1 MTQLAQNTFGDR
13 LVTRSSPVQSAAE
26 STPIEHFLQ
35 NGSEVSFAV
44 ENFPSSKANAYPM
57 LWPRIYAGIYA
68 DTDNVARVSLK
79 AAQFAAKLPKTP
91 AENLLQLQWI
101 MTPQLD
107 EEVYQRKK
115 GVQGAP

>member
-1 MTQLAQNTFGDR
+1 MTQLAQNTFGHR
-13 LVTRSSPVQSAAE
+13 LVTRPSPVQSAAE
-26 STPIEHFLQ
+26 NIPIEHFLQ
-35 NGSEVSFAV
+35 NGSGVIFAV
-44 ENFPSSKANAYPM
+44 ENFPSSQANASPM
-57 LWPRIYAGIYA
+57 LWPRIYAGTYA
-68 DTDNVARVSLK
+68 DTDNLARMSLK

-101 MTPQLD
+101 MAPKPD